1 MKNDFRRS
9 FLPAFKMASSCPE
22 WYGGGGGSAASG
34 GNSSFGSSGEADI
47 LGFCQPIQQQ
57 QTHNDDGKNNQQNND
72 KNWLG
77 GLTGGLGF
85 GGAKDNSNRVSNNS
99 EISPPDAQA
108 VPSTNNHQQQ
118 SYASP
123 NTSNTY
129 HHSTSMTAEEYG
141 EVGLDPS
148 AYSTPKPTGSQ
159 LGGAAVV
166 GGVAGVVLAGPLVG
180 IAAAGGLAYASTKRG
195 TAGDLCRSTGQA
207 VSDVGQEVKEF
218 NEDHKITE
226 QAWSGLQTGVQ
237 SVQQFEQQHRWGEQ
251 TKNAAGTAW
260 SSARDLEQEHELG
273 DKTKRGL
280 GQAWQSARQFDRDNK
295 VSENIGK
302 GIMASG
308 RWIGGV
314 ITGGNDKP
322 NDKGSGGRG
331 NDSAGGGNGGWD

>member
-1 MKNDFRRS
+1 
-9 FLPAFKMASSCPE
+9 MASSCPE
-22 WYGGGGGSAASG
+22 WYGGGGGSAAASD
-34 GNSSFGSSGEADI
+34 GNSTFGGSGEADL
-47 LGFCQPIQQQ
+47 LGFGQSTQATQQQ
-57 QTHNDDGKNNQQNND
+57 QTHHAQQNSGNDDDAKKKQQNNNN

-85 GGAKDNSNRVSNNS
+85 GGARDNSNRVSNNS

-118 SYASP
+118 SYANP
-123 NTSNTY
+123 NTSNTF
-129 HHSTSMTAEEYG
+129 HDSTSTTAEEYG

-166 GGVAGVVLAGPLVG
+166 GGVAGAVLAGPLVG
-180 IAAAGGLAYASTKRG
+180 IAAASGLAYASTKRG
-195 TAGDLCRSTGQA
+195 TAGDLCRSTGHA
-207 VSDVGQEVKEF
+207 VSGVGQEVKEF
-218 NEDHKITE
+218 NDDHKITE
-226 QAWSGLQTGVQ
+226 QAWSGVQTGVQ

-251 TKNAAGTAW
+251 TKNAAGNAW
-260 SSARDLEQEHELG
+260 SSARDLEQEHQLG

-295 VSENIGK
+295 VTENIGK

-314 ITGGNDKP
+314 IGNNN
-322 NDKGSGGRG
+322 NDKGSGGRR
-331 NDSAGGGNGGWD
+331 NDSAGGGNGGWE